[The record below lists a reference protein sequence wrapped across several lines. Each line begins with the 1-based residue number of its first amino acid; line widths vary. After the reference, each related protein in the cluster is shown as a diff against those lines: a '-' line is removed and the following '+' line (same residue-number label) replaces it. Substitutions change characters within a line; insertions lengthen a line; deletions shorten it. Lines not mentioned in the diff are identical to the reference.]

1 MTDSPTNS
9 PVAIQVDALAG
20 VPHGFMTCEGGV
32 STGLAKGLQCGF
44 GADDDEADVMANR
57 HLAVEAVLPSGALAA
72 PYQTHSPDVVTVT
85 EAWPDGPKRPEGDAV
100 VTDKPGIVL
109 GIVTADCAPILL
121 ADKDAGVIGAAH
133 AGWRGAATGVIANT
147 IAAMEALG
155 ASRASIAAAIGP
167 CIAQASYEVG
177 EDMRANFADAD
188 HRFFVSGK
196 PGHWHFD
203 LEGFVAAQLVRA
215 GLERISCLGLDTY
228 KDEQRFY
235 SFRRATHRGAA
246 NYGRQL
252 SLIGLEA
259 P

>member
-1 MTDSPTNS
+1 
-9 PVAIQVDALAG
+9 
-20 VPHGFMTCEGGV
+20 
-32 STGLAKGLQCGF
+32 
-44 GADDDEADVMANR
+44 MANR
-57 HLAVEAVLPSGALAA
+57 RLAVEAVLPGGVLAA
-72 PYQTHSPDVVTVT
+72 PYQTHSRDVVTVA
-85 EAWPDGPKRPEGDAV
+85 EPWPDGPQRPEGDAV
-100 VTDKPGIVL
+100 VTDRTGIVL

-155 ASRASIAAAIGP
+155 ASRTNIAAAIGP

-177 EDMRANFADAD
+177 EDMRANFAEAD
-188 HRFFVSGK
+188 HRFFAPGQ
-196 PGHWHFD
+196 PGHWQFD
-203 LEGFVAAQLVRA
+203 LEGFVAAQLARSGV
-215 GLERISCLGLDTY
+215 ERISCLSLDTY

-235 SFRRATHRGAA
+235 SFRRATHRGDA